1 MRIIKI
7 FLITVVTLFILIIG
21 LILGYQIRTDIRE
34 KKEGKE
40 ILTEI
45 IERAKTKYNFTM
57 NKDDFEIKVIGYRG
71 GYVFKDPPPI
81 YGLKKKGIVYKSKYF
96 KELEDM
102 YYEKRANNIMG
113 DNNSFFG
120 DNGGTTIL
128 KIVVDFGLQPYILHS
143 LIYDKTKGND
153 FEKIEQ
159 IFSKYGENITY
170 KIKDNIWDCGGIDR
184 QFEQFYNLNY
194 VKNINC
200 SKKDKGYEYY
210 NAYNSE
216 VLENYGKKYE
226 EYFSKPRSFENI
238 NWEEYMKIHE
248 IHPIIQFYLDGTKEE
263 KKKLQKEIEP
273 YYNKEI
279 LDIII
284 E

>member
-7 FLITVVTLFILIIG
+7 FLITVVAFFVSVIG
-21 LILGYQIRTDIRE
+21 LIVGYQIRTDMRE
-34 KKEGKE
+34 KKASKE
-40 ILTEI
+40 LLKKI
-45 IERAKTKYNFTM
+45 IEESKSEYNFTI
-57 NKDDFEIKVIGYRG
+57 NSTDYEVKVIGHLAG
-71 GYVFKDPPPI
+71 FITEGPAV
-81 YGLKKKGIVYKSKYF
+81 YGMKKKKVTYKSKYF
-96 KELEDM
+96 KELEEI
-102 YYEKRANNIMG
+102 YYEIRPNNIMG
-113 DNNSFFG
+113 DSYKFFG
-120 DNGGTTIL
+120 SIYGTALL
-128 KIVVDFGLQPYILHS
+128 KIISDFGLQPYILNS

-159 IFSKYGENITY
+159 IFNKYGENITY
-170 KIKDNIWDCGGIDR
+170 KEVSNIWKCGSIDKK
-184 QFEQFYNLNY
+184 FDNGYSLSY

-200 SKKDKGYEYY
+200 LKIDKEGRVEGYDYKIVEKY
-210 NAYNSE
+210 S
-216 VLENYGKKYE
+216 KKYE
-226 EYFSKPRSFENI
+226 EYFSKPRSFESI

-263 KKKLQKEIEP
+263 TEKLQKEIEP

>member
-7 FLITVVTLFILIIG
+7 FLITVVALFIIIIG

-81 YGLKKKGIVYKSKYF
+81 YGLKKKGVIYKSKYF

-128 KIVVDFGLQPYILHS
+128 KIVVDFGLQTYILNS

-170 KIKDNIWDCGGIDR
+170 KEVSNIWKCGSIDKK
-184 QFEQFYNLNY
+184 FDNGYSLSY

-200 SKKDKGYEYY
+200 LKIDKEGRVEGYDYKIVEKY
-210 NAYNSE
+210 S
-216 VLENYGKKYE
+216 KKYE
-226 EYFSKPRSFENI
+226 EYFSKPRSFESI

-263 KKKLQKEIEP
+263 TEKLQKEIEP

>member
-7 FLITVVTLFILIIG
+7 FLITVVALFIIIIG
-21 LILGYQIRTDIRE
+21 LIVGYQIRTDMRE
-34 KKEGKE
+34 KKASKE
-40 ILTEI
+40 LLKKI
-45 IERAKTKYNFTM
+45 IEESKSEYNFTI
-57 NKDDFEIKVIGYRG
+57 NSTDYEVKVIGHLAG
-71 GYVFKDPPPI
+71 FITEGPAV
-81 YGLKKKGIVYKSKYF
+81 YGMKKKKVTYKSKYF
-96 KELEDM
+96 KELEEI
-102 YYEKRANNIMG
+102 YYEIRPNNIMG
-113 DNNSFFG
+113 DSYKFFG
-120 DNGGTTIL
+120 SIYGTALL
-128 KIVVDFGLQPYILHS
+128 KIISDFGLQPYILNS

-170 KIKDNIWDCGGIDR
+170 KIKDNIWDCGGIGEKFQR
-184 QFEQFYNLNY
+184 RYSLSY

-200 SKKDKGYEYY
+200 IEFEGEDPKTYDDKVMEEYD
-210 NAYNSE
+210 
-216 VLENYGKKYE
+216 KKYR
-226 EYFSKPRSFENI
+226 EYFSKPRSFESI
-238 NWEEYMKIHE
+238 NWEEYMKMLE
-248 IHPIIQFYLDGTKEE
+248 VHPIIQFYLDGTKEE

>member
-1 MRIIKI
+1 MKRIKI
-7 FLITVVTLFILIIG
+7 FLITVVAFFITIIG
-21 LILGYQIRTDIRE
+21 LILGYQIRKDMRE
-34 KKEGKE
+34 IKEGKE
-40 ILTEI
+40 LLTKV
-45 IERAKTKYNFTM
+45 IERAKNEYNFTM
-57 NKDDFEIKVIGYRG
+57 NRNDFEVKVIGHAPGSFYEG
-71 GYVFKDPPPI
+71 GPH
-81 YGLKKKGIVYKSKYF
+81 YGARKKIVYKSKYF

-102 YYEKRANNIMG
+102 YYEIRANNIMG

-128 KIVVDFGLQPYILHS
+128 KIVVDFGLQPYILNS

-170 KIKDNIWDCGGIDR
+170 KEVSNIWKCGSIDKK
-184 QFEQFYNLNY
+184 FDNGYSLSY

-200 SKKDKGYEYY
+200 LKIDKEGRVEGYDYKIVEKY
-210 NAYNSE
+210 S
-216 VLENYGKKYE
+216 KKYE
-226 EYFSKPRSFENI
+226 EYFSKPRSFESI

-263 KKKLQKEIEP
+263 TEKLQKEIKP

>member
-7 FLITVVTLFILIIG
+7 FLITVV
-21 LILGYQIRTDIRE
+21 ILGYQIRTDIRE

-40 ILTEI
+40 LLTEI
-45 IERAKTKYNFTM
+45 IERAKTKYNFTI
-57 NKDDFEIKVIGYRG
+57 NRDDFEIKVIGYRG

-81 YGLKKKGIVYKSKYF
+81 YGLKKKGVIYKSKYF

-128 KIVVDFGLQPYILHS
+128 KIVVDFGLQPYILNS

-170 KIKDNIWDCGGIDR
+170 KEVSNIWKCGSIDKK
-184 QFEQFYNLNY
+184 FDNDYSLSY

-200 SKKDKGYEYY
+200 LKIDKEGRVEGYDYKIVEKY
-210 NAYNSE
+210 S
-216 VLENYGKKYE
+216 KKYE
-226 EYFSKPRSFENI
+226 EYFSKPRSFESV
-238 NWEEYMKIHE
+238 NWEEYVKIHE

>member
-1 MRIIKI
+1 MKRIKI
-7 FLITVVTLFILIIG
+7 FLITVVAFFITIIG
-21 LILGYQIRTDIRE
+21 LILGYQIRKDMRE
-34 KKEGKE
+34 IKEGKE
-40 ILTEI
+40 LLTKV
-45 IERAKTKYNFTM
+45 IERAKNEYNFTM
-57 NKDDFEIKVIGYRG
+57 NRNDFEVKVIGHTPGSFYEG
-71 GYVFKDPPPI
+71 GPH
-81 YGLKKKGIVYKSKYF
+81 YGARKKIVYKSKYF

-102 YYEKRANNIMG
+102 YYEIRANNIMG

-128 KIVVDFGLQPYILHS
+128 KIVVDFGLQPYILNS

-170 KIKDNIWDCGGIDR
+170 KIKDNIWDCGGIGEKFQR
-184 QFEQFYNLNY
+184 CYSLSY

-200 SKKDKGYEYY
+200 IEFEGEDPKTHNDKVMEEYD
-210 NAYNSE
+210 
-216 VLENYGKKYE
+216 KKYR
-226 EYFSKPRSFENI
+226 EYFRKPRSFESI
-238 NWEEYMKIHE
+238 NWEEYMKMLE
-248 IHPIIQFYLDGTKEE
+248 VHPIIQFYLDGTKEE

-273 YYNKEI
+273 YYNKKI

>member
-1 MRIIKI
+1 MKRIKI
-7 FLITVVTLFILIIG
+7 FLITVVAFFITIIG
-21 LILGYQIRTDIRE
+21 LILGYQIRKDMRE
-34 KKEGKE
+34 IKEGKE
-40 ILTEI
+40 LLTKV
-45 IERAKTKYNFTM
+45 IERAKNEYNFTM
-57 NKDDFEIKVIGYRG
+57 NRNDFEVKVIGHTPGSFYEG
-71 GYVFKDPPPI
+71 GPH
-81 YGLKKKGIVYKSKYF
+81 YGARKKIVYKSKYF

-102 YYEKRANNIMG
+102 YYEIRANNIMG

-128 KIVVDFGLQPYILHS
+128 KIVVDFGLQPYILNS

-170 KIKDNIWDCGGIDR
+170 KIKDNIWDCGGIGEKFQR
-184 QFEQFYNLNY
+184 RYSLSY

-200 SKKDKGYEYY
+200 IEFEGEDPKTHNDKVMEEYD
-210 NAYNSE
+210 
-216 VLENYGKKYE
+216 KKYR
-226 EYFSKPRSFENI
+226 EYFSKPRSFESI
-238 NWEEYMKIHE
+238 NWEEYMKMLE
-248 IHPIIQFYLDGTKEE
+248 VHPIIQFYLDGTKEE
-263 KKKLQKEIEP
+263 TEKLQKEIEP

>member
-1 MRIIKI
+1 MKRIKI
-7 FLITVVTLFILIIG
+7 FLITVVAFFITIIG
-21 LILGYQIRTDIRE
+21 LILGYQIRKDMRE
-34 KKEGKE
+34 IKEGKE
-40 ILTEI
+40 LLTKV
-45 IERAKTKYNFTM
+45 IERAKNEYNFTM
-57 NKDDFEIKVIGYRG
+57 NRNDFEVKVIGHTPGSFYEG
-71 GYVFKDPPPI
+71 GPH
-81 YGLKKKGIVYKSKYF
+81 YGARKKIVYKSKYF

-102 YYEKRANNIMG
+102 YYEIRANNIMG

-128 KIVVDFGLQPYILHS
+128 KIVVDFGLQQYILNS

-170 KIKDNIWDCGGIDR
+170 KIKDNIWDCGGIGEKFQR
-184 QFEQFYNLNY
+184 RYSLSY

-200 SKKDKGYEYY
+200 IEFEGEDPKTYDDKVMEEYD
-210 NAYNSE
+210 
-216 VLENYGKKYE
+216 KKYR
-226 EYFSKPRSFENI
+226 EYFSKPRSFESI
-238 NWEEYMKIHE
+238 NWEEYMKMLE
-248 IHPIIQFYLDGTKEE
+248 VHPIIQFYLDGTKEE
-263 KKKLQKEIEP
+263 TEKLQKEIEP

>member
-1 MRIIKI
+1 MKRIKI
-7 FLITVVTLFILIIG
+7 FLITVVAFFITIIG
-21 LILGYQIRTDIRE
+21 LILGYQIRKDMRE
-34 KKEGKE
+34 IKEGKE
-40 ILTEI
+40 LLTKV
-45 IERAKTKYNFTM
+45 IERAKNEYNFTM
-57 NKDDFEIKVIGYRG
+57 NRNDFEVKVIGHTPGSFYEG
-71 GYVFKDPPPI
+71 GPH
-81 YGLKKKGIVYKSKYF
+81 YGARKKIVYKSKYF

-102 YYEKRANNIMG
+102 YYEIRANNIMG

-128 KIVVDFGLQPYILHS
+128 KIVVDFGLQPYILNS

-170 KIKDNIWDCGGIDR
+170 KIKDNIWDCGGIGEKFQR
-184 QFEQFYNLNY
+184 RYSLSY

-200 SKKDKGYEYY
+200 IEFEGEDPKTYDDKVMEEYD
-210 NAYNSE
+210 
-216 VLENYGKKYE
+216 KKYR
-226 EYFSKPRSFENI
+226 EYFSKPRSFESI
-238 NWEEYMKIHE
+238 NWEEYMKMLE
-248 IHPIIQFYLDGTKEE
+248 VHPIIQFYLDGTKEE
-263 KKKLQKEIEP
+263 TEKLQKEIEP

>member
-1 MRIIKI
+1 MKRIKI
-7 FLITVVTLFILIIG
+7 FLITVVAFFITIIG
-21 LILGYQIRTDIRE
+21 LILGYQIRKDMRE
-34 KKEGKE
+34 IKEGKE
-40 ILTEI
+40 LLTKV
-45 IERAKTKYNFTM
+45 IERAKNEYNFTM
-57 NKDDFEIKVIGYRG
+57 NRNDFEVKVIGHTPGSFYEG
-71 GYVFKDPPPI
+71 GPH
-81 YGLKKKGIVYKSKYF
+81 YGVRKKIVYKSKYF

-102 YYEKRANNIMG
+102 YYEIRANNIMG

-128 KIVVDFGLQPYILHS
+128 KIVVDFGLQPYILNS

-170 KIKDNIWDCGGIDR
+170 KIKDNIWDCGGIGEKFQR
-184 QFEQFYNLNY
+184 RYSLSY

-200 SKKDKGYEYY
+200 IEFEGEDPKTHNDKVMEEYD
-210 NAYNSE
+210 
-216 VLENYGKKYE
+216 KKYR
-226 EYFSKPRSFENI
+226 EYFSKPRSFESI
-238 NWEEYMKIHE
+238 NWEEYMKMLE
-248 IHPIIQFYLDGTKEE
+248 VHPIIQFYLDGTKEE

-273 YYNKEI
+273 YYNKKL

>member
-7 FLITVVTLFILIIG
+7 FLITVVAFFITIIG
-21 LILGYQIRTDIRE
+21 LILGYQIRKDMRE
-34 KKEGKE
+34 IKEGKE
-40 ILTEI
+40 LLTKV
-45 IERAKTKYNFTM
+45 IERAKNEYNFTM
-57 NKDDFEIKVIGYRG
+57 NRNDFEVKVIGHTPGSFFEG
-71 GYVFKDPPPI
+71 GPH
-81 YGLKKKGIVYKSKYF
+81 YGVRKKIVYKSKYF

-102 YYEKRANNIMG
+102 YYEIRANNIMG

-128 KIVVDFGLQPYILHS
+128 KIVVDFGLQPYILNS
-143 LIYDKTKGND
+143 LMYDKTKGND

-170 KIKDNIWDCGGIDR
+170 KIKDNIWDCGGIGEKFQR
-184 QFEQFYNLNY
+184 RYSLSY

-200 SKKDKGYEYY
+200 IEFEGEDPKTYDDKVMEEYD
-210 NAYNSE
+210 
-216 VLENYGKKYE
+216 KKYR
-226 EYFSKPRSFENI
+226 EYFSKPRSFESI
-238 NWEEYMKIHE
+238 NWEEYMKMLE
-248 IHPIIQFYLDGTKEE
+248 VHPIIQFYLDGTKEE
-263 KKKLQKEIEP
+263 TEKLQKEIKP

>member
-1 MRIIKI
+1 MKRIKI
-7 FLITVVTLFILIIG
+7 FLITVVAFFITIIG
-21 LILGYQIRTDIRE
+21 LILGYQIRKDMRE
-34 KKEGKE
+34 IKEGKE
-40 ILTEI
+40 LLTKV
-45 IERAKTKYNFTM
+45 IERAKNEYNFTM
-57 NKDDFEIKVIGYRG
+57 NRNDFEVKVIGHTPGSFYEG
-71 GYVFKDPPPI
+71 GPH
-81 YGLKKKGIVYKSKYF
+81 YGARKKIVYKSKYF

-102 YYEKRANNIMG
+102 YYEIRANNIMG

-128 KIVVDFGLQPYILHS
+128 KIVVDFGLQPYILNS

-170 KIKDNIWDCGGIDR
+170 KIKDNIWDCGGIGEKFQR
-184 QFEQFYNLNY
+184 RYSLSY

-200 SKKDKGYEYY
+200 IEFEGEDPKTYDDKVMEEYD
-210 NAYNSE
+210 
-216 VLENYGKKYE
+216 KKYR
-226 EYFSKPRSFENI
+226 EYFSKPRSFESI
-238 NWEEYMKIHE
+238 NWEEYMKMLE
-248 IHPIIQFYLDGTKEE
+248 VHPIIQFYLDGTKEE
-263 KKKLQKEIEP
+263 TEKLQKEIEP

-284 E
+284 

>member
-1 MRIIKI
+1 MKRIKI
-7 FLITVVTLFILIIG
+7 FLITVVAFFITIIG
-21 LILGYQIRTDIRE
+21 LILGYQIRKDMRE

-40 ILTEI
+40 LLIEI
-45 IERAKTKYNFTM
+45 IKEAKSEYNFTV

-81 YGLKKKGIVYKSKYF
+81 YGLKKKGVIYKSKYF

-128 KIVVDFGLQPYILHS
+128 KIVVDFGLQSYILNS

-170 KIKDNIWDCGGIDR
+170 KEVSNIWKCGSIDKK
-184 QFEQFYNLNY
+184 FDNNYSLSY

-200 SKKDKGYEYY
+200 LKIDKEGRVEGYDYKIVEKY
-210 NAYNSE
+210 S
-216 VLENYGKKYE
+216 KKYE
-226 EYFSKPRSFENI
+226 EYFSKPRSFESV

-263 KKKLQKEIEP
+263 TEKLQKEIEP

>member
-81 YGLKKKGIVYKSKYF
+81 YGLKKKGVIYKSKYF

-120 DNGGTTIL
+120 YNGGTTIL
-128 KIVVDFGLQPYILHS
+128 KIVVDFGLQPYILNS

-170 KIKDNIWDCGGIDR
+170 KIKDNIWDCGGIGEKFQR
-184 QFEQFYNLNY
+184 RYSLSY

-200 SKKDKGYEYY
+200 IEFEGEDPKTYDDKVMEEYD
-210 NAYNSE
+210 
-216 VLENYGKKYE
+216 KKYR
-226 EYFSKPRSFENI
+226 EYFSKPRSFESI
-238 NWEEYMKIHE
+238 NWEEYMKMLE
-248 IHPIIQFYLDGTKEE
+248 VHPIIQFYLDGTKEE
-263 KKKLQKEIEP
+263 KEKLQKEIEP

>member
-7 FLITVVTLFILIIG
+7 FLITVVALFIIIIG
-21 LILGYQIRTDIRE
+21 LILGYQIRKDMRE
-34 KKEGKE
+34 IKEGKE
-40 ILTEI
+40 LLTKV
-45 IERAKTKYNFTM
+45 IERAKNEYNFTM
-57 NKDDFEIKVIGYRG
+57 NRNDFEVKVIGHTPGSFYEG
-71 GYVFKDPPPI
+71 GPH
-81 YGLKKKGIVYKSKYF
+81 YGARKKIVYKSKYF

-102 YYEKRANNIMG
+102 YYKIRANNIMG

-120 DNGGTTIL
+120 YNGGTTIL
-128 KIVVDFGLQPYILHS
+128 KIVVDFGLQPYILNS

-170 KIKDNIWDCGGIDR
+170 KIKDNIWDCGGIGEKFQR
-184 QFEQFYNLNY
+184 RYSLSY

-200 SKKDKGYEYY
+200 IEFEGEDPKTYNDKVMEEYD
-210 NAYNSE
+210 
-216 VLENYGKKYE
+216 KKYR
-226 EYFSKPRSFENI
+226 EYFSKPRSFESI
-238 NWEEYMKIHE
+238 NWEEYMKMLE
-248 IHPIIQFYLDGTKEE
+248 VHPIIQFYLDGTKEE